1 MFNHFFLNFLI
12 DESLSDD
19 PLTFIALEDDSSL
32 YLGRSSD
39 TVDISK
45 IEVKVNNR

>member
-1 MFNHFFLNFLI
+1 MNTLFSYNLLI
-12 DESLSDD
+12 DESPSDD
-19 PLTFIALEDDSSL
+19 PLTFIALEDNSSL
-32 YLGRSSD
+32 YLGRTSD